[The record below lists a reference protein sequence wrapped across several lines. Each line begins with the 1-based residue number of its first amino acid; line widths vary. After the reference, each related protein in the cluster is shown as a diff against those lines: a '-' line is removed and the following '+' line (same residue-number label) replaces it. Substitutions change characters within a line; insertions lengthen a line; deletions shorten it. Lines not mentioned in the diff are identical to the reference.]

1 MAAKVC
7 SPSGAAR
14 KCRSRSSA
22 GKTPYPSVLL
32 HHFILKVCIPGRAS
46 SFTFSTDS
54 ASLAT
59 DTLLNMVFRSKS
71 SAVSSSSKVRMPAPA
86 ATPRGQ
92 DPERPKSLFCP
103 VFFASRVILR
113 ISISS
118 TSTASS
124 SAEISCAFTNA
135 VRIASRRS
143 SGILLIYFTDA
154 IPA

>member
-1 MAAKVC
+1 MLAPVQSTHRLEPLLNPASIAIVGASNNAA
-7 SPSGAAR
+7 
-14 KCRSRSSA
+14 RSRSL
-22 GKTPYPSVLL
+22 SVLSR
-32 HHFILKVCIPGRAS
+32 F
-46 SFTFSTDS
+46 
-54 ASLAT
+54 
-59 DTLLNMVFRSKS
+59 
-71 SAVSSSSKVRMPAPA
+71 
-86 ATPRGQ
+86 
-92 DPERPKSLFCP
+92 FCP
-103 VFFASRVILR
+103 VFFASLVILR